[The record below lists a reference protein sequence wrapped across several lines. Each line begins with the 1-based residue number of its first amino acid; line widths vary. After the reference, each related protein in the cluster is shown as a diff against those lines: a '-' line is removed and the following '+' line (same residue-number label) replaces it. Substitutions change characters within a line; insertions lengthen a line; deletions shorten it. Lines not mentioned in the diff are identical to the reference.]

1 MGNLNLLQKGNPMLA
16 AIQATSP
23 SLENW
28 KSNFLSFISNR
39 LDQIE
44 KNDSMESITDIS
56 KNLFIN
62 RSEIMGQAA
71 LALIEKKYGHL
82 LEQQYCQCPHC
93 HRQIKAKSKK
103 VKREIDT
110 LVGSVSLY
118 RPYFYC
124 MLCGFGFYPL
134 DDALGLSNRKVQ
146 PDIQE
151 LEAWLAAEMPY
162 ETVSDA
168 LERCAGIK
176 LSNHH
181 AHDVVK
187 EIADDIHV
195 LDVCPDKTE
204 IQHKIDVLS
213 KDTFRRPVLMI
224 GIDGAHAPTRLEP
237 SPRKG
242 KRGKGEWK
250 EVKGFRMYLINNDK
264 IIHLI
269 SWHQIKS
276 DKELEND
283 LLEIKQAGLIPEDK
297 VRICVIGDGAPWIWN
312 RTKEL
317 YPDAKKVLDYY
328 HCSEYLHDLAN
339 AQYGKSSRKSRE
351 WVEATLTRLFLNKA
365 DRIIAGIKQMKPKS
379 EVAKDQIDKT
389 VGYLSERKE
398 MINYGSLKRG
408 GYHIGSG
415 GIESS
420 NKFISNVRLKRS
432 GAWWYPTNAN
442 NILKLRCAKYNKT
455 FDRIMENRK
464 KKIEQSITYEPR
476 PKVHLIVNN
485 S

>member
-1 MGNLNLLQKGNPMLA
+1 MLA
-16 AIQATSP
+16 AVQSTFTGV
-23 SLENW
+23 EDW
-28 KSNFLSFISNR
+28 KTNYLSFVSNR

-44 KNDSMESITDIS
+44 KDNSMKSITDIS
-56 KNLFIN
+56 KSLFTN
-62 RSEIMGQAA
+62 RSEIMGQAVS
-71 LALIEKKYGHL
+71 ALIEKKYGHL
-82 LEQQYCQCPHC
+82 LEQQYCQCPNC
-93 HRQIKAKSKK
+93 DRKTKAKPQKI
-103 VKREIDT
+103 KRDIET
-110 LVGSVSLY
+110 LVGPVTLY

-124 MLCGFGFYPL
+124 KSCCFGFYPL
-134 DDALGLSNRKVQ
+134 DNALGLSNRKIQ
-146 PDIQE
+146 SDIQD
-151 LEAWLAAEMPY
+151 LEAWLAAETPY
-162 ETVSDA
+162 ENVCET

-181 AHDVVK
+181 AHDVVN
-187 EIADDIHV
+187 EIADDIHL
-195 LDVCPDKTE
+195 LDICPDKTE

-213 KDTFRRPVLMI
+213 EGKFRRPVLMI
-224 GIDGAHAPTRLEP
+224 GIDGAHAPTRHEP

-250 EVKGFRMYLINNDK
+250 EVKGFRMYLVNNK
-264 IIHLI
+264 EIVHLI

-276 DKELEND
+276 DKELAND

-312 RTKEL
+312 RAKEI

-339 AQYGKSSRKSRE
+339 AQYGKNSQKARE
-351 WVEATLTRLFLNKA
+351 WIEATLARLFFNKA
-365 DRIIAGIKQMKPKS
+365 DLIIAGMKRMKPKS
-379 EVAKDQIDKT
+379 DAAKDQIEKT
-389 VGYLSERKE
+389 VRYLSDRKD

-455 FDRIMENRK
+455 FDRIMENRTK
-464 KKIEQSITYEPR
+464 KREQDSVDVIRPKPHLVVSIGSITCF
-476 PKVHLIVNN
+476 

>member
-1 MGNLNLLQKGNPMLA
+1 MTA
-16 AIQATSP
+16 AVQIESIG
-23 SLENW
+23 SKDW
-28 KSNFLSFISNR
+28 KSDFLSFVSDQ

-44 KNDSMESITDIS
+44 KDYTMQSITDIS
-56 KNLFIN
+56 KSLFTN

-71 LALIEKKYGHL
+71 SALIAKKFSHL
-82 LEQQYCQCPHC
+82 LDQEYCQCPLCDKH
-93 HRQIKAKSKK
+93 IKAKSDK
-103 VKREIDT
+103 VKREIET
-110 LVGSVSLY
+110 VVGPVKLY

-124 MLCGFGFYPL
+124 NTCGFGFYPL
-134 DDALGLSNRKVQ
+134 DDALELSKRKVQ
-146 PDIQE
+146 ADVQE

-162 ETVSDA
+162 ETSIEA
-168 LERCAGIK
+168 LNRCAGIQ

-181 AHDVVK
+181 AHDVVN
-187 EIADDIHV
+187 EISEGIRL
-195 LDVCPDKTE
+195 LDVCPDKEE
-204 IQHKIDVLS
+204 IQSKIDDLS
-213 KDTFRRPVLMI
+213 EGKFRRPVLMI
-224 GIDGAHAPTRLEP
+224 GIDGAHAPTRPEP

-250 EVKGFRMYLINNDK
+250 EVKGFRMYLLDNK
-264 IIHLI
+264 EMVHLI

-276 DKELEND
+276 DKELAND
-283 LLEIKQAGLIPEDK
+283 FLEIKQAGLIPENK

-312 RTKEL
+312 RAKEI

-339 AQYGKSSRKSRE
+339 AQYGKNSQKARE

-365 DRIIAGIKQMKPKS
+365 DQIIAGIKRMKPKS
-379 EVAKDQIDKT
+379 DTAEDQIKKT
-389 VGYLSERKE
+389 VRYLSERVE
-398 MINYGSLKRG
+398 MINYGALKRG

-455 FDRIMENRK
+455 FDQVMKGRL
-464 KKIEQSITYEPR
+464 KKITPCGDCEKR
-476 PKVHLIVNN
+476 PKLRLIVDN

>member
-1 MGNLNLLQKGNPMLA
+1 MLA
-16 AIQATSP
+16 AAQVTSIG
-23 SLENW
+23 SENW
-28 KSNFLSFISNR
+28 KSTFLSFVSNR

-44 KNDSMESITDIS
+44 KDDSMKSITDIS
-56 KNLFIN
+56 KSLFSN

-71 LALIEKKYGHL
+71 SALIEKKYGYL
-82 LEQQYCQCPHC
+82 LEQQYCQCPDC
-93 HRQIKAKSKK
+93 GRQTKAKSEK
-103 VKREIDT
+103 VKRDIDT
-110 LVGSVSLY
+110 LVGPVTLY

-124 MLCGFGFYPL
+124 RPCGSGFYPL
-134 DDALGLSNRKVQ
+134 DNALGLSHRKVQ

-162 ETVSDA
+162 ETASEA

-181 AHDVVK
+181 AHDVVN
-187 EIADDIHV
+187 EIADDIQL
-195 LDVCPDKTE
+195 LDVCPDKAE
-204 IQHKIDVLS
+204 IQHKIEVLS
-213 KDTFRRPVLMI
+213 KGRFRRPVLMI
-224 GIDGAHAPTRLEP
+224 GIDGAHAPTRQEP

-250 EVKGFRMYLINNDK
+250 EVKGFRMYLLDNNE
-264 IIHLI
+264 IVHLI
-269 SWHQIKS
+269 SWHQIKN
-276 DKELEND
+276 DKELAND

-312 RTKEL
+312 RAKEI

-339 AQYGKSSRKSRE
+339 AQYGKNSQKARE

-365 DRIIAGIKQMKPKS
+365 KQIIAGIKKMKPKS
-379 EVAKDQIDKT
+379 DAAKEQIEKT
-389 VGYLSERKE
+389 VRYLSERMD

-432 GAWWYPTNAN
+432 GAWWYPTKAN

-455 FDRIMENRK
+455 FDRIMENRI
-464 KKIEQSITYEPR
+464 KKIEQNLTCEQP
-476 PKVHLIVNN
+476 PKLRLIVDN